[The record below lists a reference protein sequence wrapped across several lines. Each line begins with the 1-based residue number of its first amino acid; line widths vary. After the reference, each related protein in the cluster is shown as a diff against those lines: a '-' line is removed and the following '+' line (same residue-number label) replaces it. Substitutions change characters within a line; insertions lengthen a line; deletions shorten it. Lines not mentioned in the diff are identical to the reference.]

1 VTAPQGARVSAAVL
15 LAALLL
21 AGHPT
26 GAGAQ
31 IGAANSR
38 KFEWTAPGDDGTRGR
53 ATRYELR
60 CSVAA
65 VNDPSDSTAFDYW
78 WSSLSTSVPGMP
90 VPSQAGVID
99 SVRVSNLAYGTT
111 YYFVIRSVDDAQNW
125 SPYSNVA
132 TVMLAPCDAPTSTPG
147 APQVQTDST
156 GVLVS
161 WDPPQD
167 SLATSVQIYRGPSAS
182 KLALFGSIPVG
193 ATTTYR
199 DDTVRSGSTYIYA
212 LAWSASC
219 GNGPVG
225 NTSSVTI
232 ANPNP
237 PAASPAAQ
245 GGASMRVYPNPA
257 SGPLT
262 FRLQIDGSQP
272 QAVRLKLYD
281 LTGRWIADLADGTYT
296 AGETLLIWNRQT
308 RMGDP
313 AAPGYY
319 EALGTIGSTRVRERL
334 VLLP

>member
-1 VTAPQGARVSAAVL
+1 A
-15 LAALLL
+15 
-21 AGHPT
+21 
-26 GAGAQ
+26 
-31 IGAANSR
+31 
-38 KFEWTAPGDDGTRGR
+38 
-53 ATRYELR
+53 
-60 CSVAA
+60 
-65 VNDPSDSTAFDYW
+65 
-78 WSSLSTSVPGMP
+78 
-90 VPSQAGVID
+90 
-99 SVRVSNLAYGTT
+99 T
-111 YYFVIRSVDDAQNW
+111 YYFVIRSVDDSQNW

-132 TVMLAPCDAPTSTPG
+132 TVTLAPCDAPTSVPS
-147 APQVQTDST
+147 APQVQTDSI
-156 GVLVS
+156 GVLLS

-167 SLATSVQIYRGPSAS
+167 PLATSVQIYRGPSAS
-182 KLALFGSIPVG
+182 KLALFGSLPVG

-199 DDTVRSGSTYIYA
+199 DATVRSGSTYIYA

-219 GNGPVG
+219 GNGPLG

-237 PAASPAAQ
+237 PGSPSASQ

-272 QAVRLKLYD
+272 QAVRLRLYD

-296 AGETLLIWNRQT
+296 AGETLLTWNRQT

-319 EALGTIGSTRVRERL
+319 EALGTIGSTRIRERL

>member
-1 VTAPQGARVSAAVL
+1 MTAPQGARVSAAVL

-21 AGHPT
+21 AGIPN

-38 KFEWTAPGDDGTRGR
+38 KLEWTAPGDDGARGR

-65 VNDPSDSTAFDYW
+65 VNDPSDSIALDHW

-90 VPSQAGVID
+90 VPSQAGVVD
-99 SVRVSNLAYGTT
+99 SVRVNNLAYGTT
-111 YYFVIRSVDDAQNW
+111 YYFMIRSVDDSQNW

-132 TVMLAPCDAPTSTPG
+132 AVTLAPCDAPTAAPG
-147 APQVQTDST
+147 APQIQTDST
-156 GVLVS
+156 GVLLS

-167 SLATSVQIYRGPSAS
+167 PLATSVLIYRGPSAG
-182 KLALFGSIPVG
+182 KLAFLGSIPVG

-199 DDTVRSGSTYIYA
+199 DPSVRSGSTYVYA
-212 LAWSASC
+212 LAWAASC
-219 GNGPVG
+219 GNGPQG

-237 PAASPAAQ
+237 PAAPSAAQ

-262 FRLQIDGSQP
+262 FRLQIDGNQP
-272 QAVRLKLYD
+272 QAVRLRLYD
-281 LTGRWIADLADGTYT
+281 LTGRWIIDLADGTYS
-296 AGETLLIWNRQT
+296 AGETLFTWNRQT
-308 RMGDP
+308 RMGDA

-319 EALGTIGSTRVRERL
+319 EALGTIGSTRIRERL

>member
-1 VTAPQGARVSAAVL
+1 VSAAVL

-21 AGHPT
+21 AGTPN

-31 IGAANSR
+31 IGSANSK

-60 CSVAA
+60 CSATA
-65 VNDPSDSTAFDYW
+65 IDNLADSTAFQHW
-78 WSSLSTSVPGMP
+78 WSALSNAVPGMP
-90 VPSQAGVID
+90 APSQAGAVD

-111 YYFVIRSVDDAQNW
+111 YYFVIRSVDDSQNW

-132 TVMLAPCDAPTSTPG
+132 TVTLAPCDAPTSTPD
-147 APQVQTDST
+147 APQIQADST
-156 GVLVS
+156 GVLLS

-182 KLALFGSIPVG
+182 KLALFGSVPVG

-199 DDTVRSGSTYIYA
+199 DATVRRGSTYIYA
-212 LAWSASC
+212 FAWSASC

-232 ANPNP
+232 ATPNP
-237 PAASPAAQ
+237 PATPSVVQ

-257 SGPLT
+257 SGPPT
-262 FRLQIDGSQP
+262 FHLQIEGNQP
-272 QAVRLKLYD
+272 QPVRIRLYD
-281 LTGRWIADLADGTYT
+281 LTGRWIAVLADGMYGP
-296 AGETLLIWNRQT
+296 GETLLTWSRQT

-319 EALGTIGSTRVRERL
+319 EAIGTIGPTRVRERL